1 MRAGVARVAD
11 DRLSER
17 GGGSSN
23 RLSVRARV
31 RYRLTPW
38 WAKVIAIFVLSRVVT
53 TAILLQ
59 FASFQPKNPWTAAH
73 PNYFDFS
80 AIWDGHWYY
89 IIAAVGYPSEL
100 PITLEGNVGE
110 SAWAFMPGYPALVR
124 GIMIITGL
132 GFPVVSVTVSVAF
145 ALGTALVFYRL
156 MARVLPASTALFAV
170 VLFCVAPLS
179 PILQVSY
186 AESMHTFLLALALL
200 LLLQRRY
207 WVMFPVIAVMSLTRP
222 SGLAFALALGLHV
235 VYRWWMS
242 RPARAVREEFS
253 PRDRVAAVSVTLF
266 SGFMGIAWLLIAW
279 AFTGSPSAYT
289 DTELAWRAPYVGYGE
304 LRPFTPWIQATEFWA
319 PWFGMT
325 QPILIAL
332 LAILVVAVFV
342 ALFTPAARKLGP
354 DLRFWI
360 ASYVLYLLAVFYPQS
375 STFRLLVPLFPALGI
390 IAQPRSSVY
399 RIAIV
404 AVCIAGQVLWTYVAW
419 WVNGRDWTPP

>member
-1 MRAGVARVAD
+1 VAD
-11 DRLSER
+11 
-17 GGGSSN
+17 N
-23 RLSVRARV
+23 RLSTRARV

-38 WAKVIAIFVLSRVVT
+38 WVKVVGIFLLSRVVT
-53 TAILLQ
+53 TTILLQ
-59 FASFQPKNPWTAAH
+59 FAAFQPKNPWTGAH

-100 PITLEGNVGE
+100 PMTIQGHVGE
-110 SAWAFMPGYPALVR
+110 SAWAFMPAYPALVR
-124 GIMIITGL
+124 GVMIITGL
-132 GFPVVSVTVSVAF
+132 EFPVVAVFVSVAF

-156 MARVLPASTALFAV
+156 MARVLPSSTALFAV

-207 WVMFPVIAVMSLTRP
+207 WVMLPVIAVMSLTRP
-222 SGLAFALALGLHV
+222 SGLAFALTLGLHV

-242 RPARAVREEFS
+242 RPTRPAPQEF
-253 PRDRVAAVSVTLF
+253 PLPERVASVVATLF

-279 AFTGSPSAYT
+279 VFTGSSSAYT
-289 DTELAWRAPYVGYGE
+289 DTELAWRAPYVGYGQ
-304 LRPFTPWIQATEFWA
+304 LWPFTPWIQATQFWA

-332 LAILVVAVFV
+332 LAILVVAFFV

-390 IAQPRSSVY
+390 VAQPRSPVY
-399 RIAIV
+399 RVVIV
-404 AVCIAGQVLWTYVAW
+404 GVCVAGQVAWTFLAW